1 MFLFFLTSGLFL
13 GWTLGA
19 NDASNVF
26 GSAVGS
32 KMIQFKKAAIIA
44 SVFVILGAV
53 LQGAGGSHTLGKL
66 GSVDALGGAF
76 TVALAAGI
84 AVFWMTRLKLPVST
98 SQAVVGAIIGWNL
111 FTNNPTDVNSLTKI
125 VITWISGPILGGFF
139 AVVLFL
145 LLQFILKR
153 SKTHLIRLDG
163 YIKFALLIVG
173 AFGSY
178 SLGANNIANVVGV
191 FVPSAPNIVIDFGFF
206 SLDGTQLLFLAG
218 GISIAIGILT
228 YSKKVMMTVGSSLMK
243 LNSETAIIVVLA
255 HSLVLFVF
263 SSQGLSNFF
272 VSIGLPEIPMVPVSS
287 SQAIVGAILGIGIL
301 KGGRNIQLKVIGK
314 IALGWLV
321 TPVIAGLISFIA
333 LFFMSNLFNLQV
345 SQNPSKFVKGD
356 VVIEQTNIVS
366 KASTSETLSLE
377 TLKEVDSKNL
387 PASTTVHLYKT
398 TVIIIIAVLSVFL
411 MYQIFVIQKLKGK
424 KKLDTEEEGIFHYN
438 SQQIVLESELKSTNE
453 AKQKLEKEIDY
464 KEKEQ
469 KKIALS
475 IIRKNEILLE
485 LKTEIERIKSKP
497 EESLKFSDLN
507 TLKILI
513 LDNLSIEKERKSLDK
528 YIKELNDSFFQNL
541 EKKYP
546 GLTDNEKK
554 LCSLLRL
561 KLTSKEIAS
570 ILNITPKSVEVNRY
584 RLRKKMNIG
593 RSEKLSKV
601 IRKL

>member
-1 MFLFFLTSGLFL
+1 MFLIFLTSGLFL

-32 KMIQFKKAAIIA
+32 KMIKFKQAAIIA

-53 LQGAGGSHTLGKL
+53 FQGAGGSHTLGKL

-84 AVFWMTRLKLPVST
+84 AVFWMTKLKLPVSS
-98 SQAVVGAIIGWNL
+98 SQAVVGAIIGWNF
-111 FTNNPTDVNSLTKI
+111 FTHNPTDMDSLTKI
-125 VITWISGPILGGFF
+125 VTTWISGPILGGVF
-139 AVVLFL
+139 AILLFL
-145 LLQFILKR
+145 LLQFILKK
-153 SKTHLIRLDG
+153 SQVHLIKLDA
-163 YIKFALLIVG
+163 YIKYALLIIG

-191 FVPSAPNIVIDFGFF
+191 FVPSAPDITLDFGFF
-206 SLDGTQLLFLAG
+206 VLNGTQLLFLAG
-218 GISIAIGILT
+218 GISIAVGIMT
-228 YSKKVMMTVGSSLMK
+228 YSKKVMLTVGNSLMK
-243 LNSETAIIVVLA
+243 LNAETAIVVVLA

-263 SSQGLSNFF
+263 SSQSLSDLF
-272 VSIGLPEIPMVPVSS
+272 VRMGLPAIPMVPVSS

-301 KGGRNIQLKVIGK
+301 KGGRNIHLKVIGR
-314 IALGWLV
+314 IAIGWV
-321 TPVIAGLISFIA
+321 ITPIIAGLISFFA

-356 VVIEQTNIVS
+356 VYVEDAKKSELNDKTKVIDHFDVDQSETTIVELYKPAVIIVLIILSVLLIYQSYIILKLKEKGRQGEEEDHVS
-366 KASTSETLSLE
+366 KYNAQQVLLE
-377 TLKEVDSKNL
+377 N
-387 PASTTVHLYKT
+387 
-398 TVIIIIAVLSVFL
+398 
-411 MYQIFVIQKLKGK
+411 
-424 KKLDTEEEGIFHYN
+424 
-438 SQQIVLESELKSTNE
+438 ELKLTNN
-453 AKQKLEKEIDY
+453 AKIELEREIEF

-475 IIRKNEILLE
+475 IIRKNEILSK
-485 LKTEIERIKSKP
+485 LKLEIERIKSKP
-497 EESLKFSDLN
+497 EGLLKFSDLN
-507 TLKILI
+507 TLKVLI
-513 LDNLSIEKERKSLDK
+513 LDNLNLEKERKSLDK
-528 YIKELNDSFFQNL
+528 YITELNNSFFRNL
-541 EKKYP
+541 ERKYP

-561 KLTSKEIAS
+561 KLSSKEIAS

-584 RLRKKMNIG
+584 RLRKKMKIG
-593 RSEKLSKV
+593 KNEKLTKI

>member
-1 MFLFFLTSGLFL
+1 MFLIFLTSGLFL

-32 KMIQFKKAAIIA
+32 KMIKFKQAAIIA

-53 LQGAGGSHTLGKL
+53 FQGAGGSHTLGKL

-84 AVFWMTRLKLPVST
+84 AVFWMTKLKLPVSS
-98 SQAVVGAIIGWNL
+98 SQAVVGAIIGWNF
-111 FTNNPTDVNSLTKI
+111 FTHNPTDMDSLTKI
-125 VITWISGPILGGFF
+125 VTTWISGPILGGVF
-139 AVVLFL
+139 AILLFL
-145 LLQFILKR
+145 LLQFILKK
-153 SKTHLIRLDG
+153 SQVHLIKLDA
-163 YIKFALLIVG
+163 YIKYALLIIG

-191 FVPSAPNIVIDFGFF
+191 FVPSAPDITLDFGFF
-206 SLDGTQLLFLAG
+206 VLNGTQLLFLAG
-218 GISIAIGILT
+218 GISIAVGIMT
-228 YSKKVMMTVGSSLMK
+228 YSKKVMLTVGNSLMK
-243 LNSETAIIVVLA
+243 LNAETAIVVVLA

-263 SSQGLSNFF
+263 SSQSLSDLF
-272 VSIGLPEIPMVPVSS
+272 VRMGLPAIPMVPVSS

-301 KGGRNIQLKVIGK
+301 KGGRNIHLKVIGR
-314 IALGWLV
+314 IAIGWV
-321 TPVIAGLISFIA
+321 ITPIIAGLISFFA

-356 VVIEQTNIVS
+356 VYVEDAKKSELNDKTKVIDHFDVDQSETTIVELYKPAVIIVLIILSVLLIYQSYIILKLKEKGRQGEEEDHVS
-366 KASTSETLSLE
+366 KYNAQQVLLE
-377 TLKEVDSKNL
+377 N
-387 PASTTVHLYKT
+387 
-398 TVIIIIAVLSVFL
+398 
-411 MYQIFVIQKLKGK
+411 
-424 KKLDTEEEGIFHYN
+424 
-438 SQQIVLESELKSTNE
+438 ELKLTNNARIE
-453 AKQKLEKEIDY
+453 LEREIEF

-475 IIRKNEILLE
+475 IIRKNEILSK
-485 LKTEIERIKSKP
+485 LKLEIERIKSKP
-497 EESLKFSDLN
+497 EGLLKFSDLN
-507 TLKILI
+507 TLKVLI
-513 LDNLSIEKERKSLDK
+513 LDNLNLEKERKSLDK
-528 YIKELNDSFFQNL
+528 YITELNNSFFRNL
-541 EKKYP
+541 ERKYP

-561 KLTSKEIAS
+561 KLSSKEIAS

-584 RLRKKMNIG
+584 RLRKKMKIG
-593 RSEKLSKV
+593 KNEKLTKI

>member
-32 KMIQFKKAAIIA
+32 KMIKFKQAAIIA
-44 SVFVILGAV
+44 SIFVVLGAV

-66 GSVDALGGAF
+66 GSIDALGGAF

-84 AVFWMTRLKLPVST
+84 AVFWMTKLKLPVST
-98 SQAVVGAIIGWNL
+98 SQAVVGAIIGWNF
-111 FTNNPTDVNSLTKI
+111 FTHNPTDMSSLTKI
-125 VITWISGPILGGFF
+125 VSTWISGPILGGIF
-139 AVVLFL
+139 AVLLFL

-153 SKTHLIRLDG
+153 SKVHLIRLDG
-163 YIKFALLIVG
+163 YIKFALLVVG
-173 AFGSY
+173 AFGSF

-191 FVPSAPNIVIDFGFF
+191 FVPSAPNITLDFGFF
-206 SLDGTQLLFLAG
+206 ALDGTQLLFLAG

-228 YSKKVMMTVGSSLMK
+228 YSKKVMMTVGNSLMK

-255 HSLVLFVF
+255 HSMVLFVF
-263 SSQGLSNFF
+263 SSQSLSNLF
-272 VSIGLPEIPMVPVSS
+272 VNIGLPPIPMVPVSS

-301 KGGRNIQLKVIGK
+301 KGGRNIQMNVIGK
-314 IALGWLV
+314 IAVGWII
-321 TPVIAGLISFIA
+321 TPIIAGLISFFA
-333 LFFMSNLFNLQV
+333 LFFMSNVFNLQV
-345 SQNPSKFVKGD
+345 SQSPSKFVKGD
-356 VVIEQTNIVS
+356 IYIEQDVSKTMDTKSKVIENFDIN
-366 KASTSETLSLE
+366 
-377 TLKEVDSKNL
+377 KNTE
-387 PASTTVHLYKT
+387 TTVHLYKT
-398 TVIIIIAVLSVFL
+398 AVTVIIFILLIILI
-411 MYQIFVIQKLKGK
+411 YQIYIIYKLKEKDKIDVHEGK
-424 KKLDTEEEGIFHYN
+424 IEKYN
-438 SQQIVLESELKSTNE
+438 TQQVLLENELRNSNE
-453 AKQKLEKEIDY
+453 AKTKLEKEIDF

-475 IIRKNEILLE
+475 IIRKNEILSK
-485 LKTEIERIKSKP
+485 LKAEIERIKSNP

-507 TLKILI
+507 TLKVLI
-513 LDNLSIEKERKSLDK
+513 LDNLNLEKERKSLDK
-528 YIKELNDSFFQNL
+528 YIKELNASFFHNL
-541 EKKYP
+541 ENTYP

-570 ILNITPKSVEVNRY
+570 IQNISPKSVEVNRY

-593 RSEKLSKV
+593 KEEKLTKV

>member
-32 KMIQFKKAAIIA
+32 KMIKFKKAAIIA
-44 SVFVILGAV
+44 SIFVILGAV

-98 SQAVVGAIIGWNL
+98 SQAVVGAIIGWNF
-111 FTNNPTDVNSLTKI
+111 FTHNPTDMSSLTKI
-125 VITWISGPILGGFF
+125 VITWISGPILGGIF
-139 AVVLFL
+139 AVLLFL

-153 SKTHLIRLDG
+153 SKVHLIRLDG
-163 YIKFALLIVG
+163 YIKFALLVVG
-173 AFGSY
+173 AFGSF

-191 FVPSAPNIVIDFGFF
+191 FVPSAPNITLDFGFF
-206 SLDGTQLLFLAG
+206 ALNGTQLLFLAG

-228 YSKKVMMTVGSSLMK
+228 YSKKVMMTVGNSLMK
-243 LNSETAIIVVLA
+243 LNSETAIVVVLA

-263 SSQGLSNFF
+263 SSQSLSNLF
-272 VSIGLPEIPMVPVSS
+272 VNIGLPPIPMVPVSS

-301 KGGRNIQLKVIGK
+301 KGGRNIHMKVIGK
-314 IALGWLV
+314 IAIGWII
-321 TPVIAGLISFIA
+321 TPIIAGLISFFA
-333 LFFMSNLFNLQV
+333 LFFMSNVFNLQV
-345 SQNPSKFVKGD
+345 SQSPSKFVKGD
-356 VVIEQTNIVS
+356 VYIEKDVNKTMDAKSKVIENFDIN
-366 KASTSETLSLE
+366 
-377 TLKEVDSKNL
+377 KNTE
-387 PASTTVHLYKT
+387 TTVHLYKT
-398 TVIIIIAVLSVFL
+398 TVIVIIFVLL
-411 MYQIFVIQKLKGK
+411 IILIYQIYIIYKLKEKDKIDVHEGK
-424 KKLDTEEEGIFHYN
+424 IEKYN
-438 SQQIVLESELKSTNE
+438 TQQVLLENELKNTNE
-453 AKQKLEKEIDY
+453 AKAKLEKEIDF

-475 IIRKNEILLE
+475 IIRKNEILSK
-485 LKTEIERIKSKP
+485 LKVEIERIKSNP
-497 EESLKFSDLN
+497 EGSLKFSDLN
-507 TLKILI
+507 TLKVLI
-513 LDNLSIEKERKSLDK
+513 LDNLNLDKERKSLDK
-528 YIKELNDSFFQNL
+528 YIKELNYSFFQNL
-541 EKKYP
+541 EKNYP

-570 ILNITPKSVEVNRY
+570 IINISPKSVEVNRY

-593 RSEKLSKV
+593 KDEKLTKV